1 MFLRD
6 GKISGEL
13 GVSFSPRLQNALSI
27 AKQNKTPGASVL
39 LTPDHQHR
47 EGETTHN
54 ALSPDEGIENNKETL
69 SKIDEVQEKSNSI
82 VQENSN
88 SIVETPVR
96 PNTSKVT
103 VADPST
109 GPVASKQQQTYQL
122 WGNPIFS
129 NVNKNSTTVTTALGG
144 AWGGPVSTTSQSSTA
159 VQSDNLFS
167 NLTIVN
173 NDKTVV
179 TSTNIPT
186 HVTNTISSTSSLSHN
201 LCNSQQ
207 LGCNFKMNS
216 IKLDK
221 FTGDSSVHPQ
231 TWWEKFQKWID
242 LYEVP
247 NDKVV
252 KVIAFQLS
260 DEAAIWYATLAP
272 EITNNLQRFKTAFLK
287 RFTENERML
296 DLSILQTMQGP
307 CENVREYLT
316 RLAQTATNKNISEQ
330 ILLAV
335 GLNGLRPDI
344 RKIVMNKEPANIEE
358 LRHHAILAEKS
369 AVTGDNTLQS
379 AVNVMQ
385 SDLQAI
391 KSELMNISQPEMMKT
406 DSFTAR
412 NNNKPQ
418 IRPQFEPRQ
427 YNHPNSKS
435 QNYYNSRSQ
444 NYYNQNPRPPMR
456 SFPRPQIRQNQNTY
470 QPSDRCGFCGM
481 DRHTRNVCPA
491 RDKICHNCRRQG
503 HFSRVCQQSK
513 RTQ

>member
-1 MFLRD
+1 M
-6 GKISGEL
+6 
-13 GVSFSPRLQNALSI
+13 
-27 AKQNKTPGASVL
+27 
-39 LTPDHQHR
+39 
-47 EGETTHN
+47 
-54 ALSPDEGIENNKETL
+54 
-69 SKIDEVQEKSNSI
+69 
-82 VQENSN
+82 
-88 SIVETPVR
+88 ETPVR
-96 PNTSKVT
+96 SKTSKVI
-103 VADPST
+103 VAHPST
-109 GPVASKQQQTYQL
+109 GTVVSRPQQTYQL
-122 WGNPIFS
+122 WGSPTFS

-144 AWGGPVSTTSQSSTA
+144 AWGSPVSMTSQSSTA

-186 HVTNTISSTSSLSHN
+186 HVTNTINSPSPLSYN
-201 LCNSQQ
+201 LGNSQQ

-216 IKLDK
+216 ITLDK

-247 NDKVV
+247 NDKV
-252 KVIAFQLS
+252 IAFQLS
-260 DEAAIWYATLAP
+260 DEAVIWYATLAP
-272 EITNNLQRFKTAFLK
+272 EITNNLQRFKAAFLK
-287 RFTENERML
+287 RFTDNERML
-296 DLSILQTMQGP
+296 DLSILQTMQGL

-316 RLAQTATNKNISEQ
+316 CLAQTATNKNISEQ

-335 GLNGLRPDI
+335 GINGLRPDI

-358 LRHHAILAEKS
+358 LRHCAILAEKS
-369 AVTGDNTLQS
+369 TVMGDNTLQS

-391 KSELMNISQPEMMKT
+391 KSQLMHIPEPEIMKT
-406 DSFTAR
+406 DSFAAR
-412 NNNKPQ
+412 NNNTPY

-427 YNHPNSKS
+427 YNRP
-435 QNYYNSRSQ
+435 NSRSH
-444 NYYNQNPRPPMR
+444 NYYNQNSRPQMQ
-456 SFPRPQIRQNQNTY
+456 SFPSPQIRQNQNTY

-491 RDKICHNCRRQG
+491 RDRIYHNCRRQG
-503 HFSRVCQQSK
+503 HFSRVCRQSK